1 MANPAS
7 GTIESIS
14 KIELKNIEQ
23 FLKNSLTLNNLTIV
37 AGGDISFI
45 ELENALKPLL
55 KELKV
60 GEKEDIQKIEFVSKK
75 EEKEVLKQTEQA
87 YIYFGSNFNAK
98 AKDEEN
104 YKAKVASFILGGSGF
119 GSRLMEEIRVKRG
132 LAYSAYANI
141 GINRLYSSFSGYLQ
155 TKNESASQAINI
167 VKSLVDDFVKSGVTQ
182 EELDAAKNFL
192 LGSEPLRTETLA
204 QRLNRAFMLD
214 FKGLSL
220 DYPKL
225 ELEKIQNLS
234 LEDLNNYIKTHTEL
248 NNLTFFIVRK

>member
-1 MANPAS
+1 M
-7 GTIESIS
+7 
-14 KIELKNIEQ
+14 
-23 FLKNSLTLNNLTIV
+23 
-37 AGGDISFI
+37 DIY
-45 ELENALKPLL
+45 
-55 KELKV
+55 
-60 GEKEDIQKIEFVSKK
+60 
-75 EEKEVLKQTEQA
+75 KQ
-87 YIYFGSNFNAK
+87 
-98 AKDEEN
+98 
-104 YKAKVASFILGGSGF
+104 
-119 GSRLMEEIRVKRG
+119 
-132 LAYSAYANI
+132 
-141 GINRLYSSFSGYLQ
+141 
-155 TKNESASQAINI
+155 KNESASQAINI

>member
-1 MANPAS
+1 
-7 GTIESIS
+7 
-14 KIELKNIEQ
+14 
-23 FLKNSLTLNNLTIV
+23 
-37 AGGDISFI
+37 
-45 ELENALKPLL
+45 
-55 KELKV
+55 
-60 GEKEDIQKIEFVSKK
+60 
-75 EEKEVLKQTEQA
+75 
-87 YIYFGSNFNAK
+87 
-98 AKDEEN
+98 
-104 YKAKVASFILGGSGF
+104 
-119 GSRLMEEIRVKRG
+119 MEEIRVKRG

-141 GINRLYSSFSGYLQ
+141 GINRFYSSFSGYLQ

-234 LEDLNNYIKTHTEL
+234 FRRFKQLYKNSY
-248 NNLTFFIVRK
+248 